1 MEGTPACGASR
12 FSCPANFT
20 AVSPASDPP
29 RFSLEALTGPD
40 TELWFIQAPVDFVP
54 QCLNGRRVPLSGSQ
68 IVKGK
73 LDGKRHR
80 YQVLSSSSP
89 QAGEATLLAPSV
101 EAGGGLT
108 CAPAPHG
115 NLKIIEGPQ
124 ESLLLGIPLQPIPTS
139 LPPQIPSGLRPR
151 FSAFGGSL
159 PVTGPGSTS
168 ALSSPNLGKR
178 KKKRQVLEA
187 VAAQESVNGHGAVE
201 VDTAC
206 GDIEMDSGKKK
217 KKKKQVN
224 EVEAMEPAAEMS
236 EPLGLPFPS
245 TTSYKKKKKSK
256 GAETVQPELGVLESE
271 EMLGELEAVVEAQP
285 PDGVILSLAKKRKR
299 QKEIEGPE
307 PTEGTTATSQPQ
319 VGMESQEE
327 AMLLSP
333 KKKKRKEKR
342 QSLMEQG
349 TEAVEPDMGL
359 HGSKMEPE
367 LPGELGL
374 QAGLVSPK
382 KKKKEKQRALALA
395 LGMEV
400 TEAALPPD
408 LEPQEAPATSKQKE
422 KMKKV
427 TEPKAEVTG
436 PRELGEPEARAVH
449 RSTKKKK
456 SQESG
461 VPDTMPQGEMS
472 GMLLEPESGE
482 MPPTEGKKQQ
492 QKRKPHQEPV

>member
-224 EVEAMEPAAEMS
+224 EVEAMEP
-236 EPLGLPFPS
+236 PLGLPFPS

-256 GAETVQPELGVLESE
+256 GAETVQPELG
-271 EMLGELEAVVEAQP
+271 LEAVVEAQP

-342 QSLMEQG
+342 QK
-349 TEAVEPDMGL
+349 PDMGL

-382 KKKKEKQRALALA
+382 KKKKEKQR
-395 LGMEV
+395 V

-422 KMKKV
+422 
-427 TEPKAEVTG
+427 
-436 PRELGEPEARAVH
+436 
-449 RSTKKKK
+449 
-456 SQESG
+456 
-461 VPDTMPQGEMS
+461 
-472 GMLLEPESGE
+472 
-482 MPPTEGKKQQ
+482 
-492 QKRKPHQEPV
+492 